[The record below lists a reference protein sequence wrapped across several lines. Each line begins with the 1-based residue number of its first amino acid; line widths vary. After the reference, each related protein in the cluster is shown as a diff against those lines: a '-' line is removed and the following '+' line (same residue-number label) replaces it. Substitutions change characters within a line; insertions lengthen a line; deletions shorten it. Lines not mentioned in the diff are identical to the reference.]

1 MTRSILI
8 AAAFSIAALVAGA
21 ANAQTREDA
30 QVSVSA
36 DHVDFNNAR
45 QTRAFYAKLTAA
57 AKNVCTSEVSDPMT
71 TMADAQ
77 CARQAVSDAVREINA
92 PQLSA
97 LDGQVNDRASAYAMN
112 DRQH

>member
-36 DHVDFNNAR
+36 AHVDFNSAR
-45 QTRAFYAKLTAA
+45 QTRAFYNKLTAA
-57 AKNVCTSEVSDPMT
+57 AKNVCHSEISDPMT
-71 TMADAQ
+71 QMADEA
-77 CARQAVSDAVREINA
+77 CARQAVSEAVREINA

-97 LDGQVNDRASAYAMN
+97 LAGEAVNASAYAMN